1 MSAPDLKPAYLVTGN
16 DLPKMERTLDRL
28 RGRFDPGSI
37 ERLVVGG
44 RDGATGHDVV
54 VACNSGTLLAGS
66 VVTREALEGA
76 GAAIVVQTL
85 DEIADALMLPAGA

>member
-1 MSAPDLKPAYLVTGN
+1 MIPLAVT
-16 DLPKMERTLDRL
+16 
-28 RGRFDPGSI
+28 
-37 ERLVVGG
+37 
-44 RDGATGHDVV
+44 
-54 VACNSGTLLAGS
+54 AGS